1 VTFVTIFFSPA
12 KNQMLTLDE
21 IFPIVKEFIPLLAA
35 GGVVVSAAGLI
46 PRFGPGRA
54 VWIALRSRF
63 ADKPV
68 PESLRL
74 AEINLL
80 KRKLA
85 DKDFGQGYLVVTG
98 EKAVGKS
105 CLLNTVTSKTAGVIS
120 VEAQPGQSQNTIIKN
135 TLSQLTSIP
144 FGLIPPFHS
153 AKRVVFW
160 HRFFTL
166 GRSPIIVINATE
178 RMVGEEYASLAGAVR
193 TLVDKYKLRVVVDGS
208 PNSLDETLLRTTRQS
223 IIDIKPM
230 PKEMIWQIKQLQD
243 LFKYVKEA
251 DLDDTVFSVL
261 GGIPAGYEELWRNA
275 KTDLQDGQPPQ
286 QVIGSHLCAEI
297 YASIK
302 LVKDSKTAEDMKGI
316 LELFDKEKKRILSDT
331 LTVKKLQRPT
341 PDKVF
346 REVEQ
351 DGIPVLIPAS
361 NSIGIVLQHSLTKE
375 PTLNELEELVKIK
388 V

>member
-1 VTFVTIFFSPA
+1 
-12 KNQMLTLDE
+12 MLTFDE
-21 IFPIVKEFIPLLAA
+21 TFSIVKEFIPLLTA

-46 PRFGPGRA
+46 PRIGPGRA

-63 ADKPV
+63 AFKSV

-80 KRKLA
+80 KRKIA

-98 EKAVGKS
+98 EKGVGKS
-105 CLLNTVTSKTAGVIS
+105 CLLNTVTSKTAGVIK
-120 VEAQPGQSQNTIIKN
+120 VKAQPKDDENIIIKN
-135 TLSQLTSIP
+135 TLLHLTN
-144 FGLIPPFHS
+144 PPFRFMDPFKS
-153 AKRVVFW
+153 APKVIFW
-160 HRFFTL
+160 YRLFTF
-166 GRSPIIVINATE
+166 GRYPIIVINAAE
-178 RMVGEEYASLAGAVR
+178 RKVGQEYAGLTGAVR
-193 TLVDKYKLRVVVDGS
+193 TLVDDYKLRVVVDGS
-208 PNSLDETLLRTTRQS
+208 PNSLDETLLRTKRQS

-230 PKEMIWQIKQLQD
+230 SKEMIWQIEQLQD

-251 DLDDTVFSVL
+251 DLDDTVFAVL

-297 YASIK
+297 SAAIK
-302 LVKDSKTAEDMKGI
+302 LVKDSKTKTNDMEEIIK
-316 LELFDKEKKRILSDT
+316 LFDKEKKLILSDT
-331 LTVKKLQRPT
+331 LTVKRLQRPT

-346 REVEQ
+346 REVKQ
-351 DGIPVLIPAS
+351 DGVFVLIPAS
-361 NSIGIVLQHSLTKE
+361 NAIGIVLKHSLTKE
-375 PTLNELEELVKIK
+375 PTLNELEELLKIK